1 MKLQKTVKAKIFGL
15 TKTKEAML
23 REEFDNFQAVMN
35 GVETPLYSATK
46 QQAHR
51 LLRKMKR
58 KPKQK
63 QYPLILRRDVFNIKE
78 TKNKLSRFWAKI
90 PVHHIRGGV
99 KVPIS
104 LPRNQE
110 KLLSYSIR
118 EGKLI
123 RKGEGW
129 SLHLTVMKEV
139 QIRSELPSTVLAVD
153 LGERYIATS
162 VVIAKGVMKNPRF
175 YGREVRGI
183 RRHYSWL
190 RKRLGERKLLHVIR
204 RIGHAERRKVDSI
217 LHRISRDIVDEAK
230 RCKAVI
236 VLGDLKGIRNRARGR
251 RMNRIVANMPY
262 YHMTQMITY
271 KALWEGVPVYKV
283 SERNTSKMCHRC
295 GSEGKR
301 PFQGLFKCPS
311 CGLEYNADLNGAI
324 NIAKRFSEQVLENGA
339 ELDTALNSGEMKPC

>member
-35 GVETPLYSATK
+35 GVEAPLYSATK

-78 TKNKLSRFWAKI
+78 TKNELSRFWAKI

-110 KLLSYSIR
+110 KLLSCSIR

-162 VVIAKGVMKNPRF
+162 VVIAKGIIKNPRF
-175 YGREVRGI
+175 YGKQVRGI
-183 RRHYSWL
+183 RRHYCWL
-190 RKRLGERKLLHVIR
+190 RKRLGKRKLLSVIKR
-204 RIGHAERRKVDSI
+204 LGSTEKRKVNAV
-217 LHRISRDIVDEAK
+217 LHKISRDIVDEAK
-230 RCKAVI
+230 EQNAYI
-236 VLGDLKGIRNRARGR
+236 TIGELKGIRKSAKGR
-251 RMNRIVANMPY
+251 RMNRIVSNMPY
-262 YHMTQMITY
+262 YKLTQMIIY
-271 KALWEGVPVYKV
+271 KAEWEGIQVVKV
-283 SERNTSKMCHRC
+283 SERYTSKTCHSC
-295 GSEGKR
+295 GKRGKR
-301 PFQGLFKCPS
+301 PFQGFFVCPH
-311 CGLEYNADLNGAI
+311 CGMEYNADLNGAI
-324 NIAKRFSEQVLENGA
+324 NIAKRSLDYMSIDGA
-339 ELDTALNSGEMKPC
+339 VLDTALNSGEMKLC